1 MAKRAEGKSSE
12 KIKKPAPAPASR
24 PTTITVVEAD
34 RTPHDDLMKLPKAQI
49 VRTLAIPEHRSRYL
63 IDVDNQTKQ
72 GKRIIA
78 LMDSL
83 CENDRN
89 TVATVA
95 EILGALARMV
105 TKTSTSKK

>member
-1 MAKRAEGKSSE
+1 MPKKAEVKSSE
-12 KIKKPAPAPASR
+12 KIKKPAPAPPSR
-24 PTTITVVEAD
+24 PAAITVVEAD

-72 GKRIIA
+72 GKSIIV
-78 LMDSL
+78 LMNSL

-89 TVATVA
+89 NVATVA
-95 EILGALARMV
+95 EILGALARIV
-105 TKTSTSKK
+105 TKTPISKK